1 MVTSHFGNPLSEQRS
16 LLQGKSAVEL
26 DELSVIRVEGADR
39 LSWLHSL
46 LSQNLRSL
54 SAGQSTEALL
64 LDPQGHIEQSL
75 KIYEDG
81 QATWLLS
88 SPSAAESLAAWLRKM
103 IFRMQVKIETLS
115 SAYRALGYFGEHEF
129 QTKPTL
135 IWQDSWPD
143 PKPGSVRYSSAK
155 PEPWNYK
162 IALFE
167 NDSFEKAKSEFEN
180 AGSLALTALRIA
192 AHRPEFDSEVDD
204 RSLPH
209 ELDWLASAVH
219 LSKGCYRGQ
228 ESVAKVHNLGHPPRR
243 LVLLHLDGSGHLLPE
258 AGAELYQVDVPAPRG
273 RITSVGQHFEMGPIA
288 LAVIARSTPVDATLL
303 VKTEVGEISAS
314 QEIIVPP
321 SAGKT
326 AELPKRNLL
335 MGGRK

>member
-1 MVTSHFGNPLSEQRS
+1 MVTTHFGNPLDEQRS
-16 LLQGKSAVEL
+16 LLHGKSAVEL
-26 DELSVIRVEGADR
+26 DALSIIRVEGADR

-64 LDPQGHIEQSL
+64 LDPQGHIEQAI

-88 SPSAAESLAAWLRKM
+88 SQSATRSLEAWLRKM
-103 IFRMQVKIETLS
+103 IFRMQVKVENLS

-129 QTKPTL
+129 QTGPQL
-135 IWQDSWPD
+135 IWQDSWPE
-143 PKPGSVRYSSAK
+143 PKPGSVRYSKAK

-162 IALFE
+162 IALLE
-167 NDSFEKAKSEFEN
+167 NDGFEKGQSEFEN
-180 AGSLALTALRIA
+180 AGALALTALRVA

-228 ESVAKVHNLGHPPRR
+228 ETVAKVHNLGHPPRR
-243 LVLLHLDGSGHLLPE
+243 LVMLHLDGSGHLLPE
-258 AGAELYQVDVPAPRG
+258 AGAELFQADVAAPRG
-273 RITSVGQHFEMGPIA
+273 RITSVGHHFEMGPIA
-288 LAVIARSTPVDATLL
+288 LAVIARSTPVDATLF